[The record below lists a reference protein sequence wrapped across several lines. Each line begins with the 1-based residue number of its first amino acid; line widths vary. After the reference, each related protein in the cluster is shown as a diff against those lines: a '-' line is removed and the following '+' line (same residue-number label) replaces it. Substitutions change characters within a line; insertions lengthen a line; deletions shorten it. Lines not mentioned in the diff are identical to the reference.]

1 MGSRI
6 LARIIAKM
14 MRWWA
19 EKMEL
24 LGENQAGFRTGRST
38 ADATQVIMRIQE
50 DVADYKK
57 RRRQQPEKAAER
69 EEQRM
74 EARLLDLEKAYPRI
88 NKPCLW
94 GMLKRAGLGGNYLRA
109 LMDLHETTQYKVKGK
124 EGCSEPWYP
133 QGGLRELCPTS
144 PILFNIYHQVVM
156 DTAERRRGEI
166 AGEGRREVGIPWH
179 CVLGS
184 RLPGKLWE
192 KFNSEARSH
201 HFTSSLFADDTT
213 LLGEEKEM
221 QAAVPKIKETMEEFE
236 EKNNCSK
243 EEKMIFGD
251 MLGER
256 TRMLGCWMGNT
267 EDLKQRKAR
276 AGKAW
281 FKVKQQLKRSR
292 LHKRTQARIVQA
304 CVTKKT

>member
-1 MGSRI
+1 
-6 LARIIAKM
+6 
-14 MRWWA
+14 
-19 EKMEL
+19 
-24 LGENQAGFRTGRST
+24 
-38 ADATQVIMRIQE
+38 
-50 DVADYKK
+50 
-57 RRRQQPEKAAER
+57 
-69 EEQRM
+69 M
-74 EARLLDLEKAYPRI
+74 EARLLDLEKAYPRV

-94 GMLKRAGLGGNYLRA
+94 GMLKRAGFGGNFLRA

-133 QGGLRELCPTS
+133 QGGLREGCPTS
-144 PILFNIYHQVVM
+144 PILFNMYHQVVM

-166 AGEGRREVGIPWH
+166 AGEGRREVGIPGH
-179 CVLGS
+179 CVPGS

-221 QAAVPKIKETMEEFE
+221 QAAVRKIKETMEEFE
-236 EKNNCSK
+236 EKNNSSK

-251 MLGER
+251 MFWER

-281 FKVKQQLKRSR
+281 FKVKQQLKRST

-304 CVTKKT
+304 CVESAILFDCHTRVWNKKT